1 MLKPLRDDLLETSA
15 YKIMLTDWTGLLRR
29 EVVVAGFSEKCAEI
43 DAVDLYAGSGFFKVR
58 SVKKLPSAA
67 KWLIAFPRL
76 VAKLF

>member
-1 MLKPLRDDLLETSA
+1 MKQTLTSHT
-15 YKIMLTDWTGLLRR
+15 YKVTLTDDEGLLRR

-43 DAVDLYAGSGFFKVR
+43 DAVDLYASSGFFKVR